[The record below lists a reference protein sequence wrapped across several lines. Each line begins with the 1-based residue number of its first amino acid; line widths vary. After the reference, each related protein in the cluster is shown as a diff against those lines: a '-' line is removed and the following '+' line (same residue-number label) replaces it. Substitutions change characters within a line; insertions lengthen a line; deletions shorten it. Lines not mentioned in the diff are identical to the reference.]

1 MDAILFQ
8 QVING
13 VMLGA
18 VYALIAVGFTL
29 LFGVLGVVN
38 LAHGE
43 VAMIGAF
50 LCLAA
55 ARLGLPFPAA
65 LLVAAIGTT
74 VLSVAVERLCFRPFR
89 KVDILV
95 PMLSTIGMSIFL
107 QTLSTQTWGADATP
121 FKVGLEIVTF
131 EVGQVQVSTAHIII
145 VATALVLMFLLTYLI
160 YGTRMGRGMRAIAE
174 NTEIARS
181 IGVNPGPLIVLA
193 FAVSGPIA
201 GIAGILVGLN
211 TYTISPFIGLDMGIK
226 ALVAVVIGGMGSV
239 YGAMIAG
246 VIIGFAETLTT
257 GYLSSSYRDWVVYGL
272 MFLVLLLRPEGLLGR
287 IESRRV

>member
-1 MDAILFQ
+1 MTAIFFQ

-13 VMLGA
+13 LMLGS

-29 LFGVLGVVN
+29 LFGVLGVIN

-50 LCLAA
+50 LALAA

-65 LLVAAIGTT
+65 LLVTIGGTA
-74 VLSVAVERLCFRPFR
+74 VLSLVVERLCFRPFR

-107 QTLSTQTWGADATP
+107 QTVSTQTWGADATP
-121 FKVGLEIVTF
+121 FKVGLDIITF
-131 EVGQVQVSTAHIII
+131 QVGEVQISTAHLII
-145 VATALVLMFLLTYLI
+145 VATAVALMLLLSYMI
-160 YGTRMGRGMRAIAE
+160 YGTKVGRGMRAIAE
-174 NTEIARS
+174 NPEIARA

-211 TYTISPFIGLDMGIK
+211 TYTISPFFGLEMGLK

-239 YGAMIAG
+239 YGAMAAG
-246 VIIGFAETLTT
+246 VIIGFAETFTN
-257 GYLSSSYRDWVVYGL
+257 GYLSSSYRDWAVYGL
-272 MFLVLLLRPEGLLGR
+272 LLLVLLLRPEGLLGK